1 MELFVVLLSLALFKN
16 IFLNDFFVCILT
28 YRINIIPVRPK
39 LPSPKLL
46 FHFRVKT
53 EQFSRCYTFHNL
65 YYRLSRHHRYT
76 LYQKM
81 NMVFICSNLQKM
93 YFKSPF
99 DIFTNF
105 DQAFCNFIRQYIS
118 PIFYWTN
125 QMIQKQTLVMT
136 LMNMFAHQANI
147 TFALQPLPPPRSIAA
162 RNSFD

>member
-1 MELFVVLLSLALFKN
+1 MELFVVLLILALFKN

-28 YRINIIPVRPK
+28 YRINIVTVRPK

-53 EQFSRCYTFHNL
+53 EQFSCCYTFHHLN
-65 YYRLSRHHRYT
+65 YRLSRHHRYT

-81 NMVFICSNLQKM
+81 NVVFICSNFQKV
-93 YFKSPF
+93 YFKSPL

-105 DQAFCNFIRQYIS
+105 DQAFCNFIRQNTS
-118 PIFYWTN
+118 PIFYWAN
-125 QMIQKQTLVMT
+125 QMIQKQTLVMP

-147 TFALQPLPPPRSIAA
+147 TFALQAPTPTPQQAA